1 MTSRTSRRLAVAL
14 TLMAAAPACTDLGV
28 QPKSTVTTA
37 NIYTDPASYR
47 AYAAKLYA
55 GLQATGQTG
64 CCDDKDIQTI
74 SDAGF
79 SGYLRL
85 YWNLQE
91 VPTEAAAFAW
101 NDDPL
106 IELTTVNWG
115 PGNNFIAG
123 MYARIYFQIGHAN
136 EFLRQSTEAAL
147 AARGQTDAGLRA
159 EVASYRAEARFLRA
173 LSYYHALDLFGNVP
187 VVDES
192 FQLGSAPP
200 VQNTRAEVFAFVE
213 SELLEIKDELPPGN
227 VPSFY
232 GRANQ
237 AAADMLLAHLYLN
250 AEAYTGADRY
260 ADALAAA
267 ERVIG
272 YGYTLAPVWQH
283 NFLADNHTSPE
294 IIFAIPS
301 DGERQQSYGGMTTI
315 LHAQVGPGMSA
326 SEFGVNGGWFG
337 FRVRPEYAD
346 LFGDPDTTSD
356 VRGQILFDEDNE
368 HSKSI
373 TQLRDRADLGY
384 GIGKYKNVTRTGA
397 AGKNAEFVD
406 TDFPYFRLA
415 DAYLIYAEA
424 HLRGGGGTLAQALAY
439 VNALRERAYG
449 DASGNIAAAQLTLPF
464 ILDERARE
472 LALEAKRRTDLVRF
486 EQFSQ
491 NRRWEWKGNVQAGV
505 EDLDPKFDLYPIPAG
520 QIVANRNLTQNPG
533 YGNGND

>member
-1 MTSRTSRRLAVAL
+1 MTMASRPSWRVALAL
-14 TLMAAAPACTDLGV
+14 TLLVAAPACTDLGV

-37 NIYTDPASYR
+37 NIYTDPGSYR
-47 AYAAKLYA
+47 SYLAKLYA

-106 IELTTVNWG
+106 IELTTLNWG

-123 MYARIYFQIGHAN
+123 MYARIYFQVGHAN

-147 AARGQTDAGLRA
+147 ASRGQTDAALRS
-159 EVASYRAEARFLRA
+159 EVATYRAEARFLRA

-187 VVDES
+187 VVDET

-200 VQNTRAEVFAFVE
+200 AQNTRAEVFEFVE
-213 SELLEIKDELPPGN
+213 SELLAIRDQLPPAN
-227 VPSFY
+227 SPNFY
-232 GRANQ
+232 GRATQ
-237 AAADMLLAHLYLN
+237 GAADMLLAHLYLN
-250 AEAYTGADRY
+250 AQVYTGAERY
-260 ADALAAA
+260 SDARLAA
-267 ERVIG
+267 ERVIA
-272 YGYTLAPVWQH
+272 YGYTLAPEWQH

-294 IIFAIPS
+294 MIFPIPS

-326 SEFGVNGGWFG
+326 SEFGINGGWYG
-337 FRVRPEYAD
+337 FRVRPQYAD

-356 VRGQILFDEDNE
+356 ARGQILFDEDNE
-368 HSKSI
+368 HTRSI

-384 GIGKYKNVTRTGA
+384 GIGKYKNVTKTGT
-397 AGKNAEFVD
+397 AGKHAEFVD

-424 HLRGGGGTLAQALAY
+424 HLRGGGGTLAQALQY

-449 DASGNIAAAQLTLPF
+449 DASGNIVAAELTLPF
-464 ILDERARE
+464 ILEERARE

-486 EQFSQ
+486 GQFAQ
-491 NRRWEWKGNVQAGV
+491 GRVWEWKGNIQAGTNM
-505 EDLDPKFDLYPIPAG
+505 PPHFDLYPIPAG
-520 QIVANRNLTQNPG
+520 QLIANPNLDQNPG
-533 YGNGND
+533 YGN